1 MVKFCQFKGFIFAS
15 SVQRGSGD
23 IRSLLLPFFLF
34 CVAFFSVI
42 GLRFF
47 LTKADV
53 ADFYPTACL
62 GTWQNSQN
70 AQGTPENL
78 SIGFASSTFNAS
90 NSAIFSVPSTQ
101 IFCGG
106 FLPSNFKTTGVI
118 DRVGITFIWNVVGGS
133 ETTTSSVSTK
143 LASGTLPSAPN
154 IVQTVS
160 STNLSTSSGNSTI
173 SASTTASYL
182 WWPISVAFA
191 DTTSSVVSADTTT
204 ITTDVSP
211 APIAQASSSGN
222 ATTTSS
228 ASTASSRVSVSKNA
242 TSTTSS
248 LEIATA
254 TLAPAST
261 TVSSLTIPTII
272 SPTPPVVSTTATHSS
287 PSIILGP
294 PLRVDLSALTT
305 STTMNATATVSLGS
319 STISQAT
326 GTASTTPSLQNIST
340 PDQNF
345 LEISYST
352 DGVNWTELAKINP
365 LNWQNFTISLPISN
379 WNDLKNL
386 QIKISS
392 IPTSLT
398 QVPTVYLDG
407 MFVEAEYQTAPA
419 ETNLPLIG
427 LPQETTS
434 TSTNSNGNSSPS
446 QSVIILPS
454 QDAPSPAG
462 GNANFNANEAPTF
475 DFNLNALPAPPA
487 ITTTTSSTIIVSSTA
502 STTLSSTTSTTSSVL
517 STVPMPTPVPVSSS
531 TASSTSFLSD
541 INHTIAMA
549 GNFFLKILP
558 FDNSAFAQTATPQI
572 TNMGL
577 PTATNPVVAEIFNS
591 ENQQTNLQPTFVLAG
606 GNLQIS
612 LPKPG
617 KEFRPGAYS
626 LRLWVW
632 QNGTVYYSDS
642 SFNWGVLVV
651 NFDKSIY
658 TLGDTVRIG
667 FGVLTN
673 QGHTVCDASI
683 DAVITSPSGH
693 VYHLS
698 TKDKTITRNA
708 TCGPQTVSND
718 PDYSAIMQAK
728 EVGTY
733 TVAVTAQTSDGQRT
747 INDSFDVQTLP
758 LFDVSRSAPTRIYP
772 PATYQVTI
780 HIKANQDFNGDITE
794 TVPYAFQVIPQTFA
808 SRTFSGDSQILSWS
822 VDLKKGNS
830 IDLTYS
836 FLAPDISPELYKLG
850 PLQIGSW
857 KEMRQWQ
864 IAADANWYGNW
875 LYRQAIT
882 INASEVGSTTLSN
895 FPVLINMTSTNL
907 KFSGSGGDVQNA
919 NGSDILF
926 TASDGTT
933 KLNHQIENYSSST
946 GNLVAWVNVPSVA
959 TGTST
964 VFYMYYGN
972 STTTNEQNVT
982 GTWDNN
988 YQAVWHFPN
997 GTILN
1002 ASDSTA
1008 YANNGTINGATAT
1021 AGEIDGGVNF
1031 NGSSDITTPYLQNQ
1045 VTAYTIESWI
1055 KTSDSSSIQPIV
1067 NDRGSGAGK
1076 SLTLF
1081 LEGNGA
1087 CGGGGCGGSAGVPS
1101 IGIDSNSI
1109 FIGLNGST
1117 ALTNGVWHQVVGTWA
1132 AASGTAVAP
1141 SQFTLYVDGKNIN
1154 AAAETL
1160 AGSATSPLTG
1170 LGGAVIGYHQAWN
1183 HYFTGSM
1190 DEVRIST
1197 VARSASW
1204 IYTEY
1209 NNQSSPSTF
1218 YTVGTQETEPINN
1231 PTVTNVVLNNTNP
1244 IVLTPNA
1251 TTLVSVS
1258 ASTTAGTNALL
1269 YATSTI
1275 YRTGVGSNCVA
1286 NNLNCY
1292 QIPSS
1297 SCIFS
1302 GASTTVTCS
1311 ANIWYFAQA
1320 TDASSSFPSD
1330 SWSGAIAVTDA
1341 ASNVATGTSG
1351 VVPLNTMLAI
1361 NVSPSNV
1368 SYGTLI
1374 PNTNT
1379 GSVNQTTTIQNVG
1392 NSSST
1397 LKISGTAFILGSST
1411 IATSSQHYATTTF
1424 TFGGLEQSLSD
1435 IPTAVSGFTLTAPTS
1450 TSSVNGNIFWGDQ
1463 VPFGISTGTYTA
1475 TTTFTAVFSP

>member
-1 MVKFCQFKGFIFAS
+1 MI
-15 SVQRGSGD
+15 
-23 IRSLLLPFFLF
+23 
-34 CVAFFSVI
+34 
-42 GLRFF
+42 
-47 LTKADV
+47 
-53 ADFYPTACL
+53 
-62 GTWQNSQN
+62 
-70 AQGTPENL
+70 
-78 SIGFASSTFNAS
+78 
-90 NSAIFSVPSTQ
+90 
-101 IFCGG
+101 
-106 FLPSNFKTTGVI
+106 
-118 DRVGITFIWNVVGGS
+118 
-133 ETTTSSVSTK
+133 
-143 LASGTLPSAPN
+143 
-154 IVQTVS
+154 
-160 STNLSTSSGNSTI
+160 
-173 SASTTASYL
+173 
-182 WWPISVAFA
+182 
-191 DTTSSVVSADTTT
+191 
-204 ITTDVSP
+204 
-211 APIAQASSSGN
+211 
-222 ATTTSS
+222 
-228 ASTASSRVSVSKNA
+228 
-242 TSTTSS
+242 TSTT
-248 LEIATA
+248 
-254 TLAPAST
+254 
-261 TVSSLTIPTII
+261 TVP
-272 SPTPPVVSTTATHSS
+272 
-287 PSIILGP
+287 
-294 PLRVDLSALTT
+294 
-305 STTMNATATVSLGS
+305 LGS
-319 STISQAT
+319 STTNQAT
-326 GTASTTPSLQNIST
+326 DTASTTTPLQTIAP

-345 LEISYST
+345 LEVSYST

-365 LNWQNFTISLPISN
+365 SNWQNFTISLPINN
-379 WNDLKNL
+379 WTDLKNL
-386 QIKISS
+386 QIKVSS

-407 MFVEAEYQTAPA
+407 MFVEAEYQAAPVA
-419 ETNLPLIG
+419 ASVPLMSP
-427 LPQETTS
+427 PQATS
-434 TSTNSNGNSSPS
+434 TPADVNGNAAPD
-446 QSVIILPS
+446 QSIIVLPP
-454 QDAPSPAG
+454 QNAPSPVG

-475 DFNLNALPAPPA
+475 DFNLNALPAPPVPTSTSA
-487 ITTTTSSTIIVSSTA
+487 IATTTSSTTVSSTA
-502 STTLSSTTSTTSSVL
+502 STTSSVS
-517 STVPMPTPVPVSSS
+517 STVPMPTPLPVSSS

-541 INHTIAMA
+541 INHAIAMA

-558 FDNSAFAQTATPQI
+558 FNNSAFAQTVIPQI
-572 TNMGL
+572 ANMGL

-642 SFNWGVLVV
+642 AFNWGVLVV

-658 TLGDTVRIG
+658 TVGDTAQIG

-683 DAVITSPSGH
+683 DAIVTSPSGH
-693 VYHLS
+693 AYHLS

-708 TCGPQTVSND
+708 TCGPQTVTNN
-718 PDYSAIMQAK
+718 PDYSAIMQVK

-733 TVAVTAQTSDGQRT
+733 TIVVTAQTSDGQRV
-747 INDSFDVQTLP
+747 INDSFEVQTQP
-758 LFDVSRSAPTRIYP
+758 AFDVSRSAPTRIYP

-780 HIKANQDFNGDITE
+780 NIKANQDFNGNILE
-794 TVPYAFQVIPQTFA
+794 TVPYAFQITPQTFA
-808 SRTFSGDSQILSWS
+808 NKTFSGDSQILSWS
-822 VDLKKGNS
+822 VNLKKGDA

-836 FLAPDISPELYKLG
+836 FLAPNISPELYRLG

-857 KEMRQWQ
+857 QEARQWQ

-882 INASEVGSTTLSN
+882 INASKVGSTTLSN
-895 FPVLINMTSTNL
+895 FPVLVNVTSTYL

-933 KLNHQIENYSSST
+933 KLNHEIENYSSST
-946 GNLVAWVNVPSVA
+946 GSLVAWVNVPSVA

-972 STTTNEQNVT
+972 STTTNEQNVA

-1002 ASDSTA
+1002 ASDSSA

-1021 AGEIDGGVNF
+1021 TGEVDGGVNF
-1031 NGSSDITTPYLQNQ
+1031 NGSSDVTTPYLQNN
-1045 VTAYTIESWI
+1045 VVAYTIESWI
-1055 KTSDSSSIQPIV
+1055 NTSDSSSIQPIV

-1087 CGGGGCGGSAGVPS
+1087 CGGTSGCGGSAGVPS
-1101 IGIDSNSI
+1101 IGIDSNAI

-1132 AASGTAVAP
+1132 AASGTAVAS

-1154 AAAETL
+1154 AAAKTV

-1190 DEVRIST
+1190 DEIRIST

-1204 IYTEY
+1204 VYTEY

-1218 YTVGTQETEPINN
+1218 YTVGTQETEPVNN
-1231 PTVTNVVLNNTNP
+1231 PTVTNTVLNNTNP

-1251 TTLVSVS
+1251 TTMVSVT

-1275 YRTGVGSNCVA
+1275 YRTGVGGNCTA

-1330 SWSGAIAVTDA
+1330 SWSGAITVTDA
-1341 ASNVATGTSG
+1341 ASNMATGTSG
-1351 VVPLNTMLAI
+1351 TVPLDTLLAI
-1361 NVSPSNV
+1361 NVTPANIN
-1368 SYGTLI
+1368 YGTLT

-1397 LKISGTAFILGSST
+1397 LKLNGTAFMLGSST

-1424 TFGGLEQSLSD
+1424 TFGGLEQQLSD
-1435 IPTAVSGFTLTAPTS
+1435 TPTTVSGFVLTAPTS

-1463 VPFGISTGTYTA
+1463 IPLGVATGTYTA
-1475 TTTFTAVFSP
+1475 TTTFTAVFSL